1 MFGIKDKNI
10 EKQYL
15 QDLGFIKEALTYIKK
30 RKVGGGKYKILNNFK
45 KLKFALQQIEQDIL
59 EDTTTTDQKL
69 IWQEVKKK
77 GY

>member
-1 MFGIKDKNI
+1 MFGMKNKNM

-15 QDLGFIKEALTYIKK
+15 KDLGFIKEALTYLKT
-30 RKVGGGKYKILNNFK
+30 RKVGGGKYKTLNNFK

-59 EDTTTTDQKL
+59 EDTTTADQKL
-69 IWQEVKKK
+69 IWQEIKKK